1 MGFSCGLVGLP
12 NAGKSTLFN
21 ALTAAGAKV
30 ASFPFSTI
38 DAQHGIVPVPDPR
51 LDALYELFTRQGESK
66 RKVPTTL
73 EFIDIA
79 GLVRGAHKGEGLGN
93 QFLAE
98 IRNVD
103 AIVHVVRCFRDPD
116 IMHPEGD
123 IDPRRDIELVET
135 ELLLK
140 DLETFEK
147 RVGELEAKRRV
158 GDKSVEA
165 ELEFFQK
172 LFEAVGSGVPI
183 RKLKL
188 TEDERR
194 QLRGINPLTLKPV
207 LYVANVGDPQS
218 DAECAR
224 AVEEIAREREGMA
237 VVIAAKLEMEVLEV
251 AETPE
256 ERALYLKEWGI
267 EESGLSK
274 VVRAGYELLDL
285 VTFYTIDGPEVRA
298 WTVPRGT
305 PARKAA
311 GKIHSDFEKRFIQA
325 EVASVDDVRAQGS
338 WGKLRE
344 LGKLRRVGEDYEV
357 QDGDVIHFVIA

>member
-1 MGFSCGLVGLP
+1 MGFTCGFVGLP

-38 DAQHGIVPVPDPR
+38 DPQRGIVPVPDER
-51 LDALYELFTRQGESK
+51 LEKLAALFPEK
-66 RKVPTTL
+66 RVVPTTL

-79 GLVRGAHKGEGLGN
+79 GLVEGAHQGEGLGN

-98 IRNVD
+98 IRTVD
-103 AIVHVVRCFRDPD
+103 AIVHVVRCFEDPNVV
-116 IMHPEGD
+116 HPEGS

-147 RVGELEAKRRV
+147 HVKELESKRRV
-158 GDKSVEA
+158 GDKTVES
-165 ELEFFQK
+165 ELAFNQK
-172 LFEAVGSGVPI
+172 LRDAVGHGTPI
-183 RKLKL
+183 RQLSL

-194 QLRGINPLTLKPV
+194 ELRGISPLTMKPV
-207 LYVANVGDPQS
+207 LYVANVGDLEG
-218 DAECAR
+218 DADCAQIVA
-224 AVEEIAREREGMA
+224 AVAQERGGA
-237 VVIAAKLEMEVLEV
+237 SVAIAAQIEAEVLE
-251 AETPE
+251 ATESPE
-256 ERALYLKEWGI
+256 EREVYLKEWGI
-267 EESGLSK
+267 EESGLQK
-274 VVRAGYELLDL
+274 LVRAGYELLEL
-285 VTFYTIDGPEVRA
+285 ITFYTIDGPEVRA

-305 PARKAA
+305 PARRAA

-325 EVASVDDVRAQGS
+325 EVAVLEDVLAHGS

-344 LGKLRRVGEDYEV
+344 LGKLHRVGEDYEMR
-357 QDGDVIHFVIA
+357 DGDVVHFLIA